1 MADDFDDRRL
11 VRRMLAQDEA
21 AFDRFFEAFFPRLF
35 RFALRRVDNAD
46 VAEEIVQSTLVIAVR
61 KLQTWRGEAALFT
74 WLCTICRRELSA
86 YWRRTSRTPELRPLD
101 DDPDIQRQ
109 LEALAAD
116 VDSPDRVVERRELAE
131 RVQIALD
138 YLPGRYGD
146 VLEWKYIHG
155 LTVAD
160 IATKLDSTPK
170 AVESMLSRARDAF
183 RDAFATLQEI
193 ES

>member
-11 VRRMLAQDEA
+11 VRRMLARDEA
-21 AFDRFFEAFFPRLF
+21 AFERFFEAFFPRLF

-61 KLQTWRGEAALFT
+61 KLHTWRGEAALFT

-86 YWRRTSRTPELRPLD
+86 HWQRTSRAPELRPLD
-101 DDPDIQRQ
+101 DDPEIQRQ

-116 VDSPDRVVERRELAE
+116 VEGPDRIVERRELAE

-146 VLEWKYIHG
+146 VLEWKYIQG
-155 LTVAD
+155 FTVAD
-160 IATKLDSTPK
+160 IAEKLESTPK

-183 RDAFATLQEI
+183 REAFAALR
-193 ES
+193 ESES